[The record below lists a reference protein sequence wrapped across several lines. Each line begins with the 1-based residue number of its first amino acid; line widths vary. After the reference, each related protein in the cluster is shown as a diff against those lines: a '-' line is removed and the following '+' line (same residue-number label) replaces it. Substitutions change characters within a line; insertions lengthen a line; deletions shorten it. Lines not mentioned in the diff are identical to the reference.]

1 MGRLLVLLKLSVLSA
16 LILSGCSLPYIGSY
30 GDTLTPEE
38 YFTLALAY
46 EQNNNYEAAARAYKA
61 ASTEVAEAHYY
72 LGNICFVQHEYQSA
86 EKHYKIAIEKLPQ
99 DPRAYNNLA
108 WLYFMKR
115 NNLEQAEWLALR
127 GLELAP
133 KENEAPYRDTVD
145 KIRAELKK
153 KERVKK

>member
-1 MGRLLVLLKLSVLSA
+1 MCRLPILFKLSVLSA
-16 LILSGCSLPYIGSY
+16 LVLSGCSLPYISSY
-30 GDTLTPEE
+30 GDALTPAE

-46 EQNNNYEAAARAYKA
+46 EQNDNYEAAARAYKA

-72 LGNICFVQHEYQSA
+72 LGNIFYVQHEYQSA

-108 WLYFMKR
+108 WLYFMERK
-115 NNLEQAEWLALR
+115 NLEQAEWLALR

-133 KENEAPYRDTVD
+133 KENAAPYRDTVD
-145 KIRAELKK
+145 KIRAEQEKQERAKK
-153 KERVKK
+153 